1 MTSSTHKPLM
11 VSTAPLLFVL
21 LWATGFVVSRL
32 IAGHVAPVWF
42 LGLRFP
48 LALVFLLG
56 LALWQRAAWP
66 SPRLAFH
73 AAVTGIFMH
82 ALYLCPFYWAVA
94 QGMPAGVISLVTGLQ
109 PLFVAFL
116 AVPMLGE
123 RVEFKHWLGL
133 VIGITGVALVL
144 LPKLSFSLL
153 GGITPFTT
161 ALAVFGTASIAFGT
175 VYQKKFA
182 TGIALA
188 TGGVW
193 QYVGASAVALM
204 LSFVLG
210 DFHFDYSFEA
220 WAAMFWAV
228 VVLSVFT
235 ILLLVWLINQGAVS
249 KLSSV
254 NFLVPGVT
262 ALMTYLLF
270 DEKLSAVQLLGMVV
284 CAAAV
289 LVVNRAST
297 TAKALQ

>member
-1 MTSSTHKPLM
+1 MLAA
-11 VSTAPLLFVL
+11 APLVFVI

-48 LALVFLLG
+48 LAMLCMLG
-56 LALWQRAAWP
+56 LAFWQKAAWP
-66 SPRLAFH
+66 SARPAFH

-94 QGMPAGVISLVTGLQ
+94 HGMPAGVISLVTGLQ

-116 AVPMLGE
+116 AVPILGE
-123 RVEFKHWLGL
+123 RVELKHWLGL

-144 LPKLSFSLL
+144 LPKLNFALL
-153 GGITPFTT
+153 GGITPLTI

-182 TGIALA
+182 SGIALA

-193 QYVGASAVALM
+193 QYAGAAVVTL
-204 LSFVLG
+204 LISLVL
-210 DFHFDYSFEA
+210 DDYHFDDSIQA
-220 WAAMFWAV
+220 WSAMVWAV
-228 VVLSVFT
+228 LVLSVLT

-249 KLSSV
+249 KLSGM

-262 ALMTYLLF
+262 ALMTYILF
-270 DEKLSAVQLLGMVV
+270 DEKLLPLQLLGMVV

-289 LVVNRAST
+289 LVVSRAS
-297 TAKALQ
+297 AKPALAQ

>member
-1 MTSSTHKPLM
+1 MPSATHKPLLLA
-11 VSTAPLLFVL
+11 TAPLAFVL

-48 LALVFLLG
+48 AAMILMVG
-56 LALWQRAAWP
+56 LALWQKATWP
-66 SPRLAFH
+66 GATLAFH

-94 QGMPAGVISLVTGLQ
+94 QGMPAGVIALVTGLQ
-109 PLFVAFL
+109 PLFTAFL

-123 RVEFKHWLGL
+123 RVEAKHWLGL
-133 VIGITGVALVL
+133 GIGITGVALVL
-144 LPKLSFSLL
+144 LPKLSFAAL
-153 GGITPFTT
+153 GGITPLTI
-161 ALAVFGTASIAFGT
+161 ALAILGTASIAFGT
-175 VYQKKFA
+175 VYQKKYA
-182 TGIALA
+182 TGIALS

-193 QYVGASAVALM
+193 QYAGASVTAL
-204 LSFVLG
+204 LITFVIG
-210 DFHFDYSFEA
+210 DFSFDNSVQA

-228 VVLSVFT
+228 IVLSVFT

-249 KLSSV
+249 KLSSM

-262 ALMTYLLF
+262 ALMTFVLF
-270 DEKLSAVQLLGMVV
+270 DERLVPVQLLGMAV

-289 LVVNRAST
+289 LVVNRASAIT
-297 TAKALQ
+297 PEPQ